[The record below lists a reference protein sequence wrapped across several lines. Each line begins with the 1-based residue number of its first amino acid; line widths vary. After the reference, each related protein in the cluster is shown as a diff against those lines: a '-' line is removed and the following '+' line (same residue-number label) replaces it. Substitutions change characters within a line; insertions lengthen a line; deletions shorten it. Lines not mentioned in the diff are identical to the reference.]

1 VNTDKIGSYLKD
13 ISKFNLL
20 NNFEEVDLA
29 KRIKSGDQ
37 LAKEKLVKSNLRF
50 VISVAKEYQGLG
62 IEFEDLINEGN
73 LGLIKAAERFDETRG
88 FKFITYAVWWIKQ
101 AICQCIA
108 DKGKIV
114 RFPVNRMNNYVK
126 LSRFVEN
133 YEQKHGFK
141 PGLDEIETQLE
152 LTKKDVLQ
160 AFAMISNEQS
170 LESTLLGSE
179 SQVKNFIEDLNIEK
193 PDKSLEVESLREDI
207 CSVLMTLNEREA
219 NIIEMYFGI
228 NNERPYTLEEIATQY
243 NLTRERVRQIKEKAL
258 KRLKHSSRSRKLVA
272 YVS

>member
-1 VNTDKIGSYLKD
+1 MNTDKIGSYLKD

-20 NNFEEVDLA
+20 NNIEEVDLA
-29 KRIKSGDQ
+29 KRIKAGDQ
-37 LAKEKLVKSNLRF
+37 IAKEKLIKSNLRF

-62 IEFEDLINEGN
+62 IELEDLINEGN

-133 YEQKHGFK
+133 YEQKHGFR
-141 PGLDEIETQLE
+141 PSLDEIELQLE

-160 AFAMISNEQS
+160 AFAMVSNEQS

-258 KRLKHSSRSRKLVA
+258 KRLKHSSRSRRLSA